1 MQLIMISTMKRSQ
14 PVCARLAVSALAVF
28 TAIDGWAD
36 VKPNPYETIV
46 DRNPFAL
53 RPPPVVTDA
62 PPPGPPPTP
71 PATVEITGITSV
83 FQKHKV
89 LLEIT
94 PGPGKPVVRRI
105 LTEGEREDTVEVV
118 SINVEKNEVVIRNS
132 GVTTNMSLKK
142 PSAVAAAAA
151 PAGAPPTPA
160 HMKAGMNP
168 AGLNPTGVP
177 QANAVFN
184 PANQGS
190 APGSSRGGAIAF
202 GAGNNAAAGNSANTF
217 GAQPSNLG
225 GGANTFGAPNT
236 PTAAAAGTAND
247 PFRQIPSRNI
257 RTQNPQAGE
266 GGGQVDPA
274 AQWLEMKAR
283 EIQAQKVGRPAP
295 PTPPIPGL
303 SDQ

>member
-14 PVCARLAVSALAVF
+14 PVCARLAVSALAAF

-53 RPPPVVTDA
+53 RPPPPPA
-62 PPPGPPPTP
+62 SNEPPPPPTTP
-71 PATVEITGITSV
+71 PATVEVTGMTSV
-83 FQKHKV
+83 SRTPKV

-105 LTEGEREDTVEVV
+105 LSEGEREDTVEVV
-118 SINVEKNEVVIRNS
+118 SINVEKNEVVLRSS
-132 GVTTNMSLKK
+132 GVLTNLSLKK

-151 PAGAPPTPA
+151 PAGAPPTPT
-160 HMKAGMNP
+160 HMK

-184 PANQGS
+184 PANQGA

-257 RTQNPQAGE
+257 RTQNSQASE